1 MNRPFATRFTFT
13 LLALAIGGSAAAQ
26 QPQTDFPNEKERPR
40 TCEDFGWH
48 ADMTREHPRVVE
60 ACQEAVYAGGEH
72 WARLSARFVRAI
84 SDDQVV
90 FSIRDKRDRVIEE
103 VILLTA
109 PGQVAYIDE
118 RETPFRSLRA
128 DQSVNLYVAE
138 GQYGWATQA
147 GAPREQVARWAPR
160 TETAAAEM
168 PARNDL
174 AAVEPRP
181 AASMD
186 RYDRQDRLPMTAGA
200 TPWLALTGLL
210 SLLAG
215 FGLTIFRKL

>member
-1 MNRPFATRFTFT
+1 MNRSTTTRLTLT

-26 QPQTDFPNEKERPR
+26 QPQTDFPNERERPR

-60 ACQEAVYAGGEH
+60 ACQESVFAGGEH
-72 WARLSARFVRAI
+72 WARLNARFIRTL
-84 SDDQVV
+84 SNNQVE
-90 FSIRDKRDRVIEE
+90 FSIRDKRDRIIEE
-103 VILLTA
+103 VVLQMV

-118 RETPFRSLRA
+118 RETPFSSLRA
-128 DQSVNLYVAE
+128 DQSVNLYVPE
-138 GQYGWATQA
+138 GRYGYATQA
-147 GAPREQVARWAPR
+147 GAPRQYIATRAPR
-160 TETAAAEM
+160 PAAE
-168 PARNDL
+168 PVRTDL

-181 AASMD
+181 AASSYQDD
-186 RYDRQDRLPMTAGA
+186 RPARLPMTAGS

-215 FGLTIFRKL
+215 LGLTLNRKL